1 MSAALDD
8 RSQRLAALRSH
19 LATVAPVRSRPRG
32 IPLGIAALGEL
43 HWPRPG
49 LSEVSG
55 MPGSGRLG
63 LVLPAMA
70 ALTQAGQEVA
80 LIDVLGQLY
89 PPGLSGVRLDQVL
102 LVRPGRSQVAW
113 AAEQIARSGVCPLV
127 VLIDPPRLGP
137 GARRLQHA
145 AEAGG
150 VSLIV
155 VSERPDPGLPAALRL
170 ATPRAGQAL
179 ISKDGRGAR
188 ERVVE
193 LTGASRPLLL
203 SSRLRAQPPESAGSM
218 QPDEGIEVV
227 DSGA

>member
-1 MSAALDD
+1 
-8 RSQRLAALRSH
+8 
-19 LATVAPVRSRPRG
+19 
-32 IPLGIAALGEL
+32 
-43 HWPRPG
+43 
-49 LSEVSG
+49 
-55 MPGSGRLG
+55 
-63 LVLPAMA
+63 
-70 ALTQAGQEVA
+70 
-80 LIDVLGQLY
+80 
-89 PPGLSGVRLDQVL
+89 
-102 LVRPGRSQVAW
+102 
-113 AAEQIARSGVCPLV
+113 
-127 VLIDPPRLGP
+127 
-137 GARRLQHA
+137 
-145 AEAGG
+145 
-150 VSLIV
+150 

>member
-55 MPGSGRLG
+55 MPGSGRL
-63 LVLPAMA
+63 
-70 ALTQAGQEVA
+70 
-80 LIDVLGQLY
+80 VLGQLY

-179 ISKDGRGAR
+179 FSKDGRGAR

-218 QPDEGIEVV
+218 HPDEGIEVV